1 MACGAPYSR
10 LGTRWGSGIIGG
22 RILLLGAGHAHLL
35 VLRHAAAFRRG
46 GHRLT
51 VVAPGPFWYSGLAT
65 GVLNGERAPAEDQ
78 VDVAALATRAGATF
92 VPGEAAGLDR
102 ASRRVWLTDGRSLP
116 YDALSLALGSRTAP
130 LPGAADWPDRVFP
143 VKPIAGLWALR
154 QALERRFA
162 AGRPVRV
169 VVAGAGITG
178 CELAASI
185 AGLAAR
191 RGGVAEITLL
201 SGQGRP
207 LRQLPEPAATRLLEG
222 LRRRGIAHRPG
233 QVTAVGAAQLETSHG
248 PLPYDLLAV
257 ATGLR
262 PEPLVG
268 SLGLPLGA
276 DGGMLVDAFLRSPA
290 DPRIHG
296 AGDCI
301 AFAEGALPRAGVFA
315 VRQAP
320 VLRHNL
326 LAAVAGGRP
335 RRFRPRRRYLW
346 IMNLGDNTGL
356 AAYGPLRWQ
365 GRAAL
370 RWKDWLDRRFL
381 AGLRG

>member
-1 MACGAPYSR
+1 M
-10 LGTRWGSGIIGG
+10 TGG

-35 VLRHAAAFRRG
+35 VLRHAAAFRPG

-65 GVLNGERAPAEDQ
+65 GMLNGERAPVEDQ
-78 VDVAALATRAGATF
+78 VDVAALAARAGATF
-92 VPGEAAGLDR
+92 VAGEATGLDR
-102 ASRRVWLTDGRSLP
+102 VARRVRLADGRSLP
-116 YDALSLALGSRTAP
+116 YDAVSLALGSRTAP

-154 QALERRFA
+154 QALERRFT
-162 AGRPVRV
+162 AGQLTGQPVRV
-169 VVAGAGITG
+169 AIAGAGVTG

-185 AGLAAR
+185 VGLAAR
-191 RGGVAEITLL
+191 RGGRAEITLL

-207 LRQLPEPAATRLLEG
+207 LRQLPEPAATRLLERLG
-222 LRRRGIAHRPG
+222 RRGIAHRPG
-233 QVTAVGAAQLETSHG
+233 RVTAVGADELETTHG
-248 PLPYDLLAV
+248 PLGYDILAV
-257 ATGLR
+257 ATGMR

-268 SLGLPLGA
+268 TLGLPLGP
-276 DGGMLVDAFLRSPA
+276 DGGLLVDGWLRSPA
-290 DPRIHG
+290 DPRVYG

-301 AFAEGALPRAGVFA
+301 AFAGGTLPRAGVFA

-326 LAAVAGGRP
+326 LAAVGGGRP
-335 RRFRPRRRYLW
+335 RRFRPRRRFLW
-346 IMNLGDNTGL
+346 IMNLGDGTGL
-356 AAYGPLRWQ
+356 AAYGGLRWR

>member
-1 MACGAPYSR
+1 MGP
-10 LGTRWGSGIIGG
+10 GSGIIGAD
-22 RILLLGAGHAHLL
+22 ILLLGAGHAHLL
-35 VLRHAAAFRRG
+35 VLRQAAAFRRG

-78 VDVAALATRAGATF
+78 VDVAALAAGTGARF
-92 VPGEAAGLDR
+92 VQGEAAGLDR
-102 ASRRVWLTDGRSLP
+102 ASRSVCLTDGRLLP

-162 AGRPVRV
+162 EGLPARV
-169 VVAGAGITG
+169 AIAGAGITG

-191 RGGVAEITLL
+191 RGGRAEVTLL
-201 SGQGRP
+201 AGQDRP
-207 LRQLPEPAATRLLEG
+207 LRQLPEPAAARLLER

-233 QVTAVGAAQLETSHG
+233 RVTAVDADRLHTTHG
-248 PLPYDLLAV
+248 PLGYDILAI

-268 SLGLPLGA
+268 TLGLPVGV
-276 DGGMLVDAFLRSPA
+276 DGGLLVDACLRSPA

-301 AFAEGALPRAGVFA
+301 AFVDGALPRAGVFA
-315 VRQAP
+315 VHQAP

-326 LAAVAGGRP
+326 LAAVEGGRP
-335 RRFRPRRRYLW
+335 RRFQPRRRYLW
-346 IMNLGDNTGL
+346 IMNLGDGTGL
-356 AAYGPLRWQ
+356 ATYGPLRWQ

-381 AGLRG
+381 ARLRG